1 MYTDKVVIVTGGSR
15 GLGRAMA
22 LAFAARGAHVV
33 VASRKIEAC
42 QKVCD
47 EIVAL
52 GGPQPLAVAAHAGSW
67 DDADALVERTVE
79 TFGRL
84 DVLVNNAG
92 SSPPYPSLEELSR
105 ELVDKTMALNL
116 VGPLRLTIRGAEA
129 MRATGG
135 GAVLNISSTAAVQP
149 EPYDLPYAIAK
160 AGLHT
165 MTTGLSRSLGP
176 SVRVNTIMAG
186 PFDTDVTAAWS
197 QDTWDRVSG
206 QVALGRLG
214 RPEEI
219 AAAALHL
226 CSDEAA
232 FTTGAVLKIDGGMAW
247 APA

>member
-22 LAFAARGAHVV
+22 LAFASRGAHVV
-33 VASRKIEAC
+33 IASRKLDAC
-42 QKVCD
+42 QEVCH
-47 EIVAL
+47 EITAR
-52 GGPQPLAVAAHAGSW
+52 GGPEPLAVAAHAGSW
-67 DDADALVERTVE
+67 DDSDALVARTVE

-84 DVLVNNAG
+84 DVLINNAG
-92 SSPPYPSLEELSR
+92 SSPAYPSLEELSR

-116 VGPLRLTIRGAEA
+116 IGPMRLAIRGAEA

-149 EPYDLPYAIAK
+149 ESYDLPYAIAK

-165 MTTGLSRSLGP
+165 MTTGLSRALAP
-176 SVRVNTIMAG
+176 HVRVNTIMAG
-186 PFDTDVTAAWS
+186 PFDTDVTAAWT

-219 AAAALHL
+219 ASAALHL

-232 FTTGAVLKIDGGMAW
+232 FTTGAVLKIDGGFAW
-247 APA
+247 SPA

>member
-15 GLGRAMA
+15 GLGRAMS

-42 QKVCD
+42 QEVCD
-47 EIVAL
+47 EIIEL
-52 GGPQPLAVAAHAGSW
+52 GGPRPLAVAAHAGSW
-67 DDADALVERTVE
+67 DDADALVAQTLE

-129 MRATGG
+129 MRETGG

-149 EPYDLPYAIAK
+149 EAYDLPYAIAK

-165 MTTGLSRSLGP
+165 MTTGLSRALGP
-176 SVRVNTIMAG
+176 TVRVNTIMAG
-186 PFDTDVTAAWS
+186 PFDTDVTSAWS

-214 RPEEI
+214 RPEEV

-247 APA
+247 SPA